1 MPFAPSIPASTLQKP
16 VSKRDYY
23 VILEVSRAA
32 SGDDIKQAYRALAM
46 KHHPDRNPDNPA
58 AEDSFKEASE
68 AYAILSDSDKRKQY
82 DRYGHSAFD
91 TGGPGFEAGDFG
103 AVSEILEGLFGEVFS
118 GGRRKRRDG
127 RDLTYDLEVSFI
139 EAALGIDKKIEVNRP
154 ASCATCDGT
163 GAKPGTPVHQ
173 CNVCQGRAQVKY
185 QRGLFAAARPCH
197 ACRGTGKKIPT
208 PCEACK
214 GTGSKMRSESMNV
227 KIPAGV
233 QDGAVRTVRGAGE
246 SSPSG
251 NGDLHINIKVT
262 DHELFHREGADI
274 LISVPISFP
283 QAVLGASIDVPT
295 LEGKVLMKIPPGT
308 QSGKIFRLRGK
319 GISVYGGY
327 GKGDQLVTV
336 VVEVPQEVSRRQRKL
351 ITELAQ
357 EIGDRSHPQQA
368 SFLKK
373 LRGLFDS

>member
-1 MPFAPSIPASTLQKP
+1 
-16 VSKRDYY
+16 
-23 VILEVSRAA
+23 
-32 SGDDIKQAYRALAM
+32 M

-68 AYAILSDSDKRKQY
+68 AYAILSDPDKRKQY

-118 GGRRKRRDG
+118 GGRRRRRDG
-127 RDLTYDLEVSFI
+127 RDLTYDVEVSFI

-173 CNVCQGRAQVKY
+173 CNVCQGRAQVRY

-214 GTGSKMRSESMNV
+214 GTGTKMRSESMNV

-233 QDGAVRTVRGAGE
+233 
-246 SSPSG
+246 PSG

-262 DHELFHREGADI
+262 DHELFQRDGADI

-308 QSGKIFRLRGK
+308 QSGKTFRLRGK

-351 ITELAQ
+351 IAELAQ
-357 EIGDRSHPQQA
+357 EIGDRTHPQQA

>member
-1 MPFAPSIPASTLQKP
+1 

-23 VILEVSRAA
+23 VILEVSRTAA
-32 SGDDIKQAYRALAM
+32 GDEIKQAYRALAM
-46 KHHPDRNPDNPA
+46 KYHPDRNPDDPA

-68 AYAILSDSDKRKQY
+68 AYAVLSDPARRKQY
-82 DRYGHSAFD
+82 DRFGHAAFES
-91 TGGPGFEAGDFG
+91 GGPGFEAGDFG
-103 AVSEILEGLFGEVFS
+103 AVSDILEGLFGEVFS
-118 GGRRKRRDG
+118 GGRRKRRGG
-127 RDLTYDLEVSFI
+127 RDLTYDLEISFV
-139 EAALGIDKKIEVNRP
+139 EAALGIDKKIDVNRP
-154 ASCATCDGT
+154 APCATCSGT
-163 GAKPGTPVHQ
+163 GAKPGTPIHT

-208 PCEACK
+208 PCDACK
-214 GTGSKMRSESMNV
+214 GTGSKLRSEAMNV

-246 SSPSG
+246 ASPRG
-251 NGDLHINIKVT
+251 NGDLHINVKVT
-262 DHELFHREGADI
+262 VHALFQREGADI
-274 LISVPISFP
+274 LVSIPISFP
-283 QAVLGASIDVPT
+283 QAVLGAGIDVPT
-295 LEGKVLMKIPPGT
+295 LDGKVVMKVPPGT

-319 GISVYGGY
+319 GIPVYGGY

-357 EIGDRSHPQQA
+357 EIGDETHPQQA
-368 SFLKK
+368 SFLRK
-373 LRGLFDS
+373 LRGLFDA